1 MAKRLFV
8 GGLPYTTT
16 DQELKDFFSTVGE
29 VTSATVIVDKYS
41 GQGKGFGFVEYADDA
56 NADKAIQTLNGTEM
70 GGRKI
75 VVNEARPREERP
87 SGGGGYDRSGGGY
100 GGGRG
105 GGGGGRGGGKR
116 W

>member
-16 DQELKDFFSTVGE
+16 EEELKQFFAEIGDVA
-29 VTSATVIVDKYS
+29 SATVIVDKFT
-41 GQGKGFGFVEYADDA
+41 GQGKGFGFIEYTDDA
-56 NADKAIQTLNGTEM
+56 NADKAIAELSGKEL

-75 VVNEARPREERP
+75 VVNEARPREER
-87 SGGGGYDRSGGGY
+87 SAGGGGFGRRDDR
-100 GGGRG
+100 RPT
-105 GGGGGRGGGKR
+105 KR

>member
-16 DQELKDFFSTVGE
+16 DQELKDFFSSVGE
-29 VTSATVIVDKYS
+29 VSSATVIVDKYTS
-41 GQGKGFGFVEYADDA
+41 QGKGFGFIEYADDA

-87 SGGGGYDRSGGGY
+87 SGGGGYDRRSGGF
-100 GGGRG
+100 
-105 GGGGGRGGGKR
+105 GGGRGGGKR

>member
-8 GGLPYTTT
+8 GGLPYTVT
-16 DQELKDFFSTVGE
+16 DEELKQFFAAIGD

-56 NADKAIQTLNGTEM
+56 DADKAIKELSGKEL

-75 VVNEARPREERP
+75 IVNEARPREER
-87 SGGGGYDRSGGGY
+87 SSAGFD
-100 GGGRG
+100 RG
-105 GGGGGRGGGKR
+105 GARRPPRR

>member
-8 GGLPYTTT
+8 GGLPYTAT

-29 VTSATVIVDKYS
+29 VSSATVIVDKYS
-41 GQGKGFGFVEYADDA
+41 GQGKGFGFVEYTDDA

-87 SGGGGYDRSGGGY
+87 AGGSFDRRGGGF
-100 GGGRG
+100 G
-105 GGGGGRGGGKR
+105 GGGGGRRGGGKR

>member
-1 MAKRLFV
+1 MAKR
-8 GGLPYTTT
+8 
-16 DQELKDFFSTVGE
+16 
-29 VTSATVIVDKYS
+29 VIVDKYTS
-41 GQGKGFGFVEYADDA
+41 QGKGFGFVEYADDA

-105 GGGGGRGGGKR
+105 GGGRGGGKR

>member
-16 DQELKDFFSTVGE
+16 DQELKDFFSSVGE
-29 VTSATVIVDKYS
+29 VASATVIVDKYS
-41 GQGKGFGFVEYADDA
+41 GQGKGFGFIEYADDA
-56 NADKAIQTLNGTEM
+56 NADKAIQTLNGSEI

-87 SGGGGYDRSGGGY
+87 SGGGGYDRRSSGY

-105 GGGGGRGGGKR
+105 GKGGGR

>member
-16 DQELKDFFSTVGE
+16 DEELKKLFSAIGE
-29 VTSATVIVDKYS
+29 VTSATVIKDQDT

-56 NADKAIQTLNGTEM
+56 NADKAIKELTGKEL

-75 VVNEARPREERP
+75 IVNEARPREERAP
-87 SGGGGYDRSGGGY
+87 GGYDNRRRDSN
-100 GGGRG
+100 RG
-105 GGGGGRGGGKR
+105 GGGRSSKR

>member
-16 DQELKDFFSTVGE
+16 DTELKEIFSKIGE
-29 VTSATVIVDKYS
+29 VASADVIVDKFS
-41 GQGKGFGFVEYADDA
+41 GQGKGFAFVEYVDDA
-56 NADKAIQTLNGTEM
+56 NADKAIKELNGTEL

-75 VVNEARPREERP
+75 VVNEARPREER
-87 SGGGGYDRSGGGY
+87 SSGGY
-100 GGGRG
+100 GGGQG
-105 GGGGGRGGGKR
+105 GNRSGGSSGTRR